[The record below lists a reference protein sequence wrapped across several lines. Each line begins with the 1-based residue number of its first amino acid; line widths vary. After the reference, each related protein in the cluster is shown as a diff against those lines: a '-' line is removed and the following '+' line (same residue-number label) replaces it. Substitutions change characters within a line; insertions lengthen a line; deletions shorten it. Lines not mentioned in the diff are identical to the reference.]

1 MTSVF
6 LYTLYGLG
14 LGFSGAFLLLH
25 RPRQWM
31 RPQSVFVSGCA
42 VLPLL
47 YLGRALT
54 LTIMRGGP
62 RAPDGL
68 LDTVVS
74 LGLLAAVVAWQALL
88 LVVFLR
94 FRHQALHAEARP
106 HPPEHRTT

>member
-1 MTSVF
+1 MTSVV
-6 LYTLYGLG
+6 LYILYFLG

-42 VLPLL
+42 VLPVL
-47 YLGRALT
+47 YLGRALI
-54 LTIMRGGP
+54 LTVIRGGP
-62 RAPDGL
+62 HPSHGL

-94 FRHQALHAEARP
+94 FRRRVLAAPHEADP
-106 HPPEHRTT
+106 PPPER

>member
-1 MTSVF
+1 MTSVMI
-6 LYTLYGLG
+6 YILYGLG
-14 LGFSGAFLLLH
+14 LGLSGAFLLLH

-31 RPQSVFVSGCA
+31 RPQSLLVSGCA

-47 YLGRALT
+47 SMGRALI

-62 RAPDGL
+62 QPSHGL
-68 LDTVVS
+68 LDTAIS

-94 FRHQALHAEARP
+94 FRRRALTAPLEAVP
-106 HPPEHRTT
+106 SPPEH